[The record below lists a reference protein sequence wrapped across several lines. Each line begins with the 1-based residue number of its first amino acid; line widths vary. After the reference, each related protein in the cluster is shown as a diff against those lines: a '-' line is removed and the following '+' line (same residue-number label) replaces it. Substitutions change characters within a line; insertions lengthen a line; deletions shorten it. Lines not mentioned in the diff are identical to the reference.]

1 MDCREKVLCGT
12 GEVELDPN
20 IVSEEAGKLYAELQT
35 VIETYG
41 EGVVESLVPTFVWVL
56 EGLANCKNQLREREE
71 EAEREK
77 AEREEL
83 LERYQAEKALRKES
97 QEKYLELDDQF
108 EQERRAMRGREK
120 EREMRERAL
129 EKKARQQADQVVALE
144 EQKANLSRELSTLR
158 NAHNKVRY
166 SFAAHTLAMLN
177 RSL

>member
-1 MDCREKVLCGT
+1 MDCSEKVLCGT

-35 VIETYG
+35 VIETHG

-56 EGLANCKNQLREREE
+56 EVLANCKAQLREREE

-77 AEREEL
+77 AELEEL

-120 EREMRERAL
+120 ERELRERDL
-129 EKKARQQADQVVALE
+129 EKKARQQADQ
-144 EQKANLSRELSTLR
+144 
-158 NAHNKVRY
+158 
-166 SFAAHTLAMLN
+166 
-177 RSL
+177 